1 MLNISS
7 IAVAPLPPQAPT
19 VKVQPVVPVKPSN
32 TVSPENVGVSVVVS
46 PGGDGARAEPVY
58 RPSAM
63 PPVNPT
69 GEAATVRVRNNG
81 AAPERVGEVAASA
94 VAAVAVNRAAATEG
108 APDAEA
114 INPVREAAQT
124 QAQDNQQRVE
134 DEQADPSVQAR
145 AQAEAQAQAQAEA
158 LRFKGELPREVK
170 SPAREALDLQINE
183 LLPNMWKASRAAV
196 DVLIGEEARAAAAAR
211 AEVLAPQPE
220 VPSERAIEATDTYV
234 RTAGGDVQS
243 PGSNVDKLI

>member
-19 VKVQPVVPVKPSN
+19 VRAQPVVPVKTSN

-58 RPSAM
+58 RPTAM
-63 PPVNPT
+63 PPVTPT
-69 GEAATVRVRNNG
+69 GESASVRVRNNG
-81 AAPERVGEVAASA
+81 AAPERVGDVAASA
-94 VAAVAVNRAAATEG
+94 VASVAVSRAAPSEG

-114 INPVREAAQT
+114 SNPVREAAQA
-124 QAQDNQQRVE
+124 QAQENRQRVE
-134 DEQADPSVQAR
+134 GNQSDASAQAR
-145 AQAEAQAQAQAEA
+145 AQAEAQAQVEAQ
-158 LRFKGELPREVK
+158 RFKGELPREVK

-211 AEVLAPQPE
+211 AEVLAPQPD

-234 RTAGGDVQS
+234 RTAGGDVQP

>member
-1 MLNISS
+1 
-7 IAVAPLPPQAPT
+7 
-19 VKVQPVVPVKPSN
+19 
-32 TVSPENVGVSVVVS
+32 
-46 PGGDGARAEPVY
+46 
-58 RPSAM
+58 M

-69 GEAATVRVRNNG
+69 GEAPTVRVRNNG

-114 INPVREAAQT
+114 TNPVRDAAQT

-145 AQAEAQAQAQAEA
+145 AQAEAQAQAEA

-234 RTAGGDVQS
+234 RTAGGDTQP